1 MVVLIQCVCVMCFA
15 FHHSELGMVA
25 WVPAAHERVSRMI
38 ESSGYVAAVLSG
50 LSAP

>member
-1 MVVLIQCVCVMCFA
+1 MTCFD
-15 FHHSELGMVA
+15 FHDSELGMVA
-25 WVPAAHERVSRMI
+25 WVPAAHMSYEHASRMI